1 MAVKKKQRNK
11 ESDLLA
17 DLSDYIVEI
26 LSSEIKFSED
36 EANLLMKEGWKYLS
50 VNTSSHPTSYI
61 LCRTTTREQE

>member
-36 EANLLMKEGWKYLS
+36 EANQIARALLDKMCHTWGGQNIYFPKGMLS
-50 VNTSSHPTSYI
+50 I
-61 LCRTTTREQE
+61 